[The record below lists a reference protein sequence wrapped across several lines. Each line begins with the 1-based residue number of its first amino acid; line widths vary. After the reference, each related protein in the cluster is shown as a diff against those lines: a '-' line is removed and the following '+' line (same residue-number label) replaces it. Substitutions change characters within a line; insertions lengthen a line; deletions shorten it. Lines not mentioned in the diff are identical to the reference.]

1 MKIDDKLLSKLEKLS
16 MVEVENKEQIKNELS
31 DILNFVNI
39 LNELDTKDI
48 SATFNTLNAKTP
60 LREDIPIKSDAAT
73 SIMKN
78 APKADSNYFI
88 VPTIIES

>member
-1 MKIDDKLLSKLEKLS
+1 MKIDDTLLSRLEKLS
-16 MVEVENKEQIKNELS
+16 MVEVENREEIKSELS
-31 DILNFVNI
+31 DIVNFVDI
-39 LNELDTKDI
+39 LNELDTDNV

-60 LREDIPIKSDAAT
+60 LREDAPIKSDVID

-78 APKADSNYFI
+78 APKAEENYFI